1 MGKRESGMANE
12 RTLGDKLAPRLS
24 DIVCKTILAT
34 KLGLTDHEVKV
45 RQVSGQNL
53 IDKMGR
59 EAAELGGPF
68 IDLALSLKGDKV
80 HPMARAYLESV
91 ASGDDQVKAIGGIL
105 MGGAQGA
112 LSQVIGN
119 VVSPAAYLINR
130 HSPNLDLDPQSAAQA
145 QAARIITLNDMYAYG
160 ADQGYNQDVMNTWRD
175 MAQQVPSVQDINSM
189 IWRGFLSEQ
198 QAVEWLE
205 RLAIPDPLIELYE
218 GIRPNLL
225 SVSDAALAVLRGDLT
240 TDQGKVIARQN
251 GYTDD
256 DFNTFLLNTGE
267 PPGAEELMEALR
279 RGFID
284 EATFKV
290 GIRQSRVRDQWVDTL
305 LALRYSPLSTSD
317 AVNAYVEGYIS
328 EDDVKDYAN
337 QNGLEPDQY
346 KILIEAAGDP
356 LSFTDMMNLWRW
368 GRATEDDVRSALKR
382 GRLKDDYIDF
392 ALNLKTRPIS
402 VADAVEAQIQGY
414 LSDDDAKVIAEQN
427 GITADDYEVLRLTA
441 GDPASRTEM
450 IELWRRGFVTED
462 QVKAA
467 LRESRL
473 KDSYIDDVVQLKLQL
488 PALYE
493 TRTLLAD
500 GGLTAAQGTQILLA
514 QGYDADIVK
523 AIVANATGSATA
535 ATKTLTEAMYADLYK
550 ERAITADE
558 FQSELKALGYTQA
571 QGELI
576 QTVYDNAIAITTRN
590 GVITK
595 VKAAYIAHKIT
606 EADAQTDL
614 NSLGI
619 PADMVTQLIEDWDII
634 ISTDIRQLTAAQVT
648 DAWQMSLFSQGNE
661 VDNTQAA
668 LTYLSNLGYSN
679 ADAVILLEIK
689 NKGSLTSA
697 TATKQTSATG
707 NTTQTGGASQ

>member
-1 MGKRESGMANE
+1 MGRKQPDMASE

-24 DIVCKTILAT
+24 DIVVKTILAT

-68 IDLALSLKGDKV
+68 IDQALKMQGDNV
-80 HPMARAYLESV
+80 HPMARDYLESV
-91 ASGDDQVKAIGGIL
+91 ASGDDQVKAIAGIL
-105 MGGAQGA
+105 LGGAQGA
-112 LSQVIGN
+112 LSQVISN
-119 VVSPAAYLINR
+119 AVAPAAYLLNR
-130 HSPNLDLDPQSAAQA
+130 HSPSLDIDPQSAAQA
-145 QAARIITLNDMYAYG
+145 QAARIIDISDMHAYG
-160 ADQGYNQDVMNTWRD
+160 ADQGYNENIMNTWRD
-175 MAQQVPSVQDINSM
+175 MAQQVPSVQDINEM
-189 IWRGFLSEQ
+189 IWRGFMTEQ
-198 QAVEWLE
+198 EAVQWLE

-218 GIRPNLL
+218 GIRPSIL
-225 SVSDAALAVLRGDLT
+225 SVSDASLAVLRGDLT
-240 TDQGKVIARQN
+240 TDQGRVIARQN

-256 DFNTFLLNTGE
+256 DFSTFLLNTGE

-284 EATFKV
+284 EATFKT

-305 LALRYSPLSTSD
+305 LNLRYSPLNTAD
-317 AVNAYVEGYIS
+317 AVNAYVEGYIT
-328 EDDVKDYAN
+328 EDDVKSYAD
-337 QNGLEPDQY
+337 QNGLEPEQY
-346 KILIEAAGDP
+346 KILVEAAGDP

-368 GRATEDDVRSALKR
+368 GRATEDDVKSALKR

-392 ALNLKTRPIS
+392 ALSLKTRPIS

-414 LSDDDAKVIAEQN
+414 LTDDQAKVIAEQN
-427 GITADDYEVLRLTA
+427 GVTADDYETLRLTA

-450 IELWRRGFVTED
+450 IELWRRGKVTED

-500 GGLTAAQGTQILLA
+500 GGLTAAQGTEILLA
-514 QGYDADIVK
+514 QGYEADIVK
-523 AIVANATGSATA
+523 AIVANAVGTATA

-550 ERAITADE
+550 ERAITAAE
-558 FQSELKALGYTQA
+558 FQQELIALGYTQA

-634 ISTDIRQLTAAQVT
+634 ISTDIKQLSAAQVA
-648 DAWQMSLFSQGNE
+648 DAWQMNLFSSGNE
-661 VDNTQAA
+661 VDNTQKA
-668 LTYLSNLGYSN
+668 LTYLTNLGYSSG
-679 ADAVILLEIK
+679 DAVTLLEIK
-689 NKGSLTSA
+689 NKGSLTNA
-697 TATKQTSATG
+697 AATKQAPASG
-707 NTTQTGGASQ
+707 DTTQTGGTSQ